1 MIPGKLAIV
10 VPCYNEQDVLPKSL
24 PVLQK
29 ILQQLQS
36 QQQISDDSQI
46 VFVDDGSYDKTWS
59 LISQFSQTNSQVAG
73 IKLSRNFG
81 HQNALL
87 AGLST
92 VSDADFIV
100 TIDSDLQ
107 DDPQVITQMVHQ
119 FYAGSEV
126 VYGVRNN
133 RDSDSRF
140 KRTTAECFYKLMN
153 VLGVKLI
160 PDSADFRLLSQR
172 AVQVLLDYPERNLF
186 LRGLVPLVGFESS
199 KVYYRRQPR
208 TAGVSKYPLLKMLHF
223 AIDGITSFSIAPI
236 KLIMGLGLVIVAVS
250 LLLLIY
256 TIIQKIRG
264 DVVSGW
270 SSLMISIWGLGGIQI
285 ICLSVIGEYIAKIF
299 NEVKRRPR
307 FTIEK
312 NLYHKRKYEEKND
325 RKHY

>member
-1 MIPGKLAIV
+1 MVPGKLAIV
-10 VPCYNEQDVLPKSL
+10 VPCYNEQEVLPQSL
-24 PVLQK
+24 SALQK
-29 ILQQLQS
+29 VLQQLQS
-36 QQQISDDSQI
+36 QQQISTDSQI
-46 VFVDDGSYDKTWS
+46 VFVDDGSQDQTWS
-59 LISQFSQTNSQVAG
+59 LISQFSQTNANVAG

-92 VSDADFIV
+92 VNDADFIV

-107 DDPQVITQMVHQ
+107 DDPQVIAQMVQ
-119 FYAGSEV
+119 QYYAGAEV

-140 KRTTAECFYKLMN
+140 KRNTAEGFYKFMN
-153 VLGVKLI
+153 FLGVKLV

-172 AVQVLLDYPERNLF
+172 AAQVLLDYPERNLF
-186 LRGLVPLVGFESS
+186 LRGLVPLVGFPSA

-208 TAGVSKYPLLKMLHF
+208 AAGVSKYPLLKMLHF
-223 AIDGITSFSIAPI
+223 AFDGITSFSVAPI

-250 LLLLIY
+250 LFLLIY

-270 SSLMISIWGLGGIQI
+270 SSLMISIWGLGGIQL
-285 ICLSVIGEYIAKIF
+285 ICISVIGEYIAKIF

-312 NLYHKRKYEEKND
+312 NLYHKQKHEEKND
-325 RKHY
+325 

>member
-1 MIPGKLAIV
+1 MVPGKLAIV
-10 VPCYNEQDVLPKSL
+10 VPCYNEQEVLPQSL
-24 PVLQK
+24 PALQK
-29 ILQQLQS
+29 VLQQLQS
-36 QQQISDDSQI
+36 QQQISTDSQI
-46 VFVDDGSYDKTWS
+46 VFVDDGSQDQTWS
-59 LISQFSQTNSQVAG
+59 LISQFSQTNANVAG

-107 DDPQVITQMVHQ
+107 DDPQVIAQMVQ
-119 FYAGSEV
+119 QYYAGAEV

-140 KRTTAECFYKLMN
+140 KRTTAEGFYKFMN
-153 VLGVKLI
+153 FLGVKLV

-172 AVQVLLDYPERNLF
+172 AAQVLLDYPERNLF
-186 LRGLVPLVGFESS
+186 LRGLVPLVGFPSA

-208 TAGVSKYPLLKMLHF
+208 AAGVSKYPLLKMLHF
-223 AIDGITSFSIAPI
+223 AFDGITSFSVAPI

-250 LLLLIY
+250 LFLLIY

-270 SSLMISIWGLGGIQI
+270 SSLMISIWGLGGIQL
-285 ICLSVIGEYIAKIF
+285 ICISVIGEYIAKIF

-312 NLYHKRKYEEKND
+312 NLYHKQKHEEKND
-325 RKHY
+325 

>member
-1 MIPGKLAIV
+1 MVPGKLAIV
-10 VPCYNEQDVLPKSL
+10 VPCYNEQEVLPQSL

-29 ILQQLQS
+29 VLQQLQS
-36 QQQISDDSQI
+36 QQQISADSQI
-46 VFVDDGSYDKTWS
+46 VFVDDGSQDQTWS
-59 LISQFSQTNSQVAG
+59 LISQFSQTNANVAG

-107 DDPQVITQMVHQ
+107 DDPQVITQMVQ
-119 FYAGSEV
+119 QYYAGAEV

-140 KRTTAECFYKLMN
+140 KRTTAEGFYKFMN
-153 VLGVKLI
+153 FLGVKLV

-172 AVQVLLDYPERNLF
+172 AAQVLLDYPERNLF
-186 LRGLVPLVGFESS
+186 LRGLVPLVGFPSA

-208 TAGVSKYPLLKMLHF
+208 AAGESKYPLLKMLHL
-223 AIDGITSFSIAPI
+223 ALDGITSFSVAPI

-250 LLLLIY
+250 LFLLIY

-270 SSLMISIWGLGGIQI
+270 SSLMISIWGLGGIQL
-285 ICLSVIGEYIAKIF
+285 ICISVIGEYIAKIF

-312 NLYHKRKYEEKND
+312 NLYHKQKHEGKND
-325 RKHY
+325 

>member
-1 MIPGKLAIV
+1 MVPGKLAIV
-10 VPCYNEQDVLPKSL
+10 VPCYNEQEVLPQSL
-24 PVLQK
+24 PVLK
-29 ILQQLQS
+29 KVLQHLQS
-36 QQQISDDSQI
+36 QQQISADSQI
-46 VFVDDGSYDKTWS
+46 VFVDDGSQDQTWS
-59 LISQFSQTNSQVAG
+59 LISQFSQTNANVAG

-107 DDPQVITQMVHQ
+107 DDPQVIAQMVQ
-119 FYAGSEV
+119 QYYAGAEV

-133 RDSDSRF
+133 RDSDSSF
-140 KRTTAECFYKLMN
+140 KRTTAEGFYKFMN
-153 VLGVKLI
+153 FLGVKLV

-172 AVQVLLDYPERNLF
+172 AAQVLLDYPERNLF
-186 LRGLVPLVGFESS
+186 LRGLVPLVGFPSA

-208 TAGVSKYPLLKMLHF
+208 AAGVSKYPLLKMLHL
-223 AIDGITSFSIAPI
+223 ALDGITSFSVAPI

-250 LLLLIY
+250 LFLLIY

-270 SSLMISIWGLGGIQI
+270 SSLMISIWGLGGIQL
-285 ICLSVIGEYIAKIF
+285 ICISVIGEYIAKIF

-312 NLYHKRKYEEKND
+312 NLYHKQKHEGKND
-325 RKHY
+325 

>member
-1 MIPGKLAIV
+1 MVPGKLAIV
-10 VPCYNEQDVLPKSL
+10 VPCYNEQEVLPQSL

-29 ILQQLQS
+29 VLQQLQS
-36 QQQISDDSQI
+36 QQQISTDSQI
-46 VFVDDGSYDKTWS
+46 VFVDDGSQDQTWS
-59 LISQFSQTNSQVAG
+59 LISQFSQTNANVAG

-107 DDPQVITQMVHQ
+107 DDPQVITQMVQ
-119 FYAGSEV
+119 QYYAGAEV

-140 KRTTAECFYKLMN
+140 KRTTAEGFYKFMN
-153 VLGVKLI
+153 FLGVKLV

-172 AVQVLLDYPERNLF
+172 AAQVLLDYPERNLF
-186 LRGLVPLVGFESS
+186 LRGLVPLVGFPSA

-208 TAGVSKYPLLKMLHF
+208 AAGESKYPLLKMLHL
-223 AIDGITSFSIAPI
+223 ALDGITSFSVAPI

-250 LLLLIY
+250 LFLLIY

-270 SSLMISIWGLGGIQI
+270 SSLMISIWGLGGIQL
-285 ICLSVIGEYIAKIF
+285 ICISVIGEYIAKIF

-307 FTIEK
+307 FIIEK
-312 NLYHKRKYEEKND
+312 NLYHKQKHEGKND
-325 RKHY
+325 

>member
-1 MIPGKLAIV
+1 MVPGKLAIV
-10 VPCYNEQDVLPKSL
+10 VPCYNEQEVLPQSL

-29 ILQQLQS
+29 VLQQLQS
-36 QQQISDDSQI
+36 QQQISADSQI
-46 VFVDDGSYDKTWS
+46 VFVDDGSQDQTWS
-59 LISQFSQTNSQVAG
+59 LISQFSQTNANVAG

-107 DDPQVITQMVHQ
+107 DDPQVIAQMVQ
-119 FYAGSEV
+119 QYYAGAEV

-140 KRTTAECFYKLMN
+140 KRTTAEGFYKFMN
-153 VLGVKLI
+153 FLGVKLV

-172 AVQVLLDYPERNLF
+172 AAQVLLDYPERNLF
-186 LRGLVPLVGFESS
+186 LRGLVPLVGFSS
-199 KVYYRRQPR
+199 AKVYYRRQPR
-208 TAGVSKYPLLKMLHF
+208 AAGESKYPLLKMLHL
-223 AIDGITSFSIAPI
+223 ALDGITSFSVAPI

-250 LLLLIY
+250 LFLLIY

-270 SSLMISIWGLGGIQI
+270 SSLMISIWGLGGIQL
-285 ICLSVIGEYIAKIF
+285 ICISVIGEYIAKIF

-312 NLYHKRKYEEKND
+312 NLYHKQKHEEKND
-325 RKHY
+325 

>member
-1 MIPGKLAIV
+1 MVPGKLAIV
-10 VPCYNEQDVLPKSL
+10 VPCYNEQEVLPQSL
-24 PVLQK
+24 PVLK
-29 ILQQLQS
+29 KVLQQLQS
-36 QQQISDDSQI
+36 QQQISADSQI
-46 VFVDDGSYDKTWS
+46 VFVDDGSQDQTWS
-59 LISQFSQTNSQVAG
+59 LISQFSQTNANVAG

-107 DDPQVITQMVHQ
+107 DDPQVIAQMVQ
-119 FYAGSEV
+119 QYYAGAEV

-140 KRTTAECFYKLMN
+140 KRTTAEGFYKFMN
-153 VLGVKLI
+153 FLGVKLV

-172 AVQVLLDYPERNLF
+172 AAQVLLDYPERNLF
-186 LRGLVPLVGFESS
+186 LRGLVPLVGFPSA

-208 TAGVSKYPLLKMLHF
+208 AAGVSKYPLLKMMHL
-223 AIDGITSFSIAPI
+223 ALDGITSFSVAPI

-250 LLLLIY
+250 LFLLIY

-270 SSLMISIWGLGGIQI
+270 SSLMISIWGLGGIQL
-285 ICLSVIGEYIAKIF
+285 ICISVIGEYIAKIF

-312 NLYHKRKYEEKND
+312 NLYHKQKHEEKND
-325 RKHY
+325 

>member
-1 MIPGKLAIV
+1 MVPGKLVIV
-10 VPCYNEQDVLPKSL
+10 VPCYNEQEVLPQSL
-24 PVLQK
+24 PALQK
-29 ILQQLQS
+29 VLQQLQS
-36 QQQISDDSQI
+36 QQQISTDSQI
-46 VFVDDGSYDKTWS
+46 VFVDDGSQDQTWS
-59 LISQFSQTNSQVAG
+59 LISQFSQTNANVAG

-107 DDPQVITQMVHQ
+107 DDPQVIAQMVQ
-119 FYAGSEV
+119 QYYAGAEV

-140 KRTTAECFYKLMN
+140 KRNTAEGFYKFMN
-153 VLGVKLI
+153 FLGVKLV

-172 AVQVLLDYPERNLF
+172 AAQVLLDYPERNLF
-186 LRGLVPLVGFESS
+186 LRGLVPLVGFPSA

-208 TAGVSKYPLLKMLHF
+208 AAGVSKYPLLKMLHF
-223 AIDGITSFSIAPI
+223 AFDGITSFSVAPI

-250 LLLLIY
+250 LFLLIY

-270 SSLMISIWGLGGIQI
+270 SSLMISIWGLGGIQL
-285 ICLSVIGEYIAKIF
+285 ICISVIGEYIAKIF

-312 NLYHKRKYEEKND
+312 NLYHKQKHEEKND
-325 RKHY
+325 

>member
-1 MIPGKLAIV
+1 MVPGKLAIV
-10 VPCYNEQDVLPKSL
+10 VPCYNEQEVLPQSL
-24 PVLQK
+24 PVLK
-29 ILQQLQS
+29 KVLQQLQA
-36 QQQISDDSQI
+36 QQQISADSQI
-46 VFVDDGSYDKTWS
+46 VFVDDGSQDQTWS
-59 LISQFSQTNSQVAG
+59 LISQFSQTNANVAG

-81 HQNALL
+81 HQNALI

-107 DDPQVITQMVHQ
+107 DDPQVIAQMVQ
-119 FYAGSEV
+119 QYYAGAEV

-140 KRTTAECFYKLMN
+140 KRTTAEGFYKFMN
-153 VLGVKLI
+153 FLGVKLV

-172 AVQVLLDYPERNLF
+172 AAQVLLDYPERNLF
-186 LRGLVPLVGFESS
+186 LRGLVPLVGFPSA

-208 TAGVSKYPLLKMLHF
+208 AAGVSKYPLLKMLHL
-223 AIDGITSFSIAPI
+223 ALDGITSFSVAPI

-250 LLLLIY
+250 LFLLIY

-270 SSLMISIWGLGGIQI
+270 SSLMISIWGLGGIQL
-285 ICLSVIGEYIAKIF
+285 ICISVIGEYIAKIF

-312 NLYHKRKYEEKND
+312 NLYHKQKHEGKND
-325 RKHY
+325 

>member
-1 MIPGKLAIV
+1 MVPGKLAIV
-10 VPCYNEQDVLPKSL
+10 VPCYNEQEVLPQSL
-24 PVLQK
+24 SALQK
-29 ILQQLQS
+29 VLQQLQS
-36 QQQISDDSQI
+36 QQQISTDSQI
-46 VFVDDGSYDKTWS
+46 VFVDDGSQDQTWS
-59 LISQFSQTNSQVAG
+59 LISQFSQTNANVAG

-107 DDPQVITQMVHQ
+107 DDPQVIAQMVQ
-119 FYAGSEV
+119 QYYAGAEV

-140 KRTTAECFYKLMN
+140 KRNTAEGFYKFMN
-153 VLGVKLI
+153 FLGVKLV

-172 AVQVLLDYPERNLF
+172 AAQVLLDYPERNLF
-186 LRGLVPLVGFESS
+186 LRGLVPLVGFPSA

-208 TAGVSKYPLLKMLHF
+208 AAGVSKYPLLKMLHF
-223 AIDGITSFSIAPI
+223 AFDGITSFSVAPI

-250 LLLLIY
+250 LFLLIY

-270 SSLMISIWGLGGIQI
+270 SSLMISIWGLGGIQL
-285 ICLSVIGEYIAKIF
+285 ICISVIGEYIAKIF

-312 NLYHKRKYEEKND
+312 DLYHKQKHEEKND
-325 RKHY
+325 

>member
-1 MIPGKLAIV
+1 MVPGKLAIV
-10 VPCYNEQDVLPKSL
+10 VPCYNEQEVLPQSL

-29 ILQQLQS
+29 VLQQLQS
-36 QQQISDDSQI
+36 QQQISADSQI
-46 VFVDDGSYDKTWS
+46 VFVDDGSQDQTWS
-59 LISQFSQTNSQVAG
+59 LISQFSQINANVAG

-107 DDPQVITQMVHQ
+107 DDPQVIAQMVQ
-119 FYAGSEV
+119 QYYAGAEV

-140 KRTTAECFYKLMN
+140 KRTTAEGFYKFMN
-153 VLGVKLI
+153 FLGVKLV

-172 AVQVLLDYPERNLF
+172 AAQVLLDYPERNLF
-186 LRGLVPLVGFESS
+186 LRGLVPLVGFPSA

-208 TAGVSKYPLLKMLHF
+208 AAGVSKYPLLKMLHL
-223 AIDGITSFSIAPI
+223 ALDGITSFSVAPI

-250 LLLLIY
+250 LFLLIY

-270 SSLMISIWGLGGIQI
+270 SSLMISIWGLGGIQL
-285 ICLSVIGEYIAKIF
+285 ICISVIGEYIAKIF

-312 NLYHKRKYEEKND
+312 NLYHKQKHEGKND
-325 RKHY
+325 

>member
-1 MIPGKLAIV
+1 MVPGKLAIV
-10 VPCYNEQDVLPKSL
+10 VPCYNEQEVLPQSL

-29 ILQQLQS
+29 VLQQLQS
-36 QQQISDDSQI
+36 QQQISADSQI
-46 VFVDDGSYDKTWS
+46 VFVDDGSQDQTWS
-59 LISQFSQTNSQVAG
+59 LISQFSQTNANVAG

-107 DDPQVITQMVHQ
+107 DDPQVIAQMVQ
-119 FYAGSEV
+119 QYYAGAEV

-140 KRTTAECFYKLMN
+140 KRTTAEGFYKFMN
-153 VLGVKLI
+153 FLGVKLV

-172 AVQVLLDYPERNLF
+172 AAQVLLDYPERNLF
-186 LRGLVPLVGFESS
+186 LRGLVPLVGFPSA

-208 TAGVSKYPLLKMLHF
+208 AAGESKYPLLKMLHL
-223 AIDGITSFSIAPI
+223 ALDGITSFSVAPI

-250 LLLLIY
+250 LFLLIY

-270 SSLMISIWGLGGIQI
+270 SSLMISIWGLGGIQL
-285 ICLSVIGEYIAKIF
+285 ICISVIGEYIAKIF

-312 NLYHKRKYEEKND
+312 NLYHKQKHEEKND
-325 RKHY
+325 

>member
-1 MIPGKLAIV
+1 MVPGKLAIV
-10 VPCYNEQDVLPKSL
+10 VPCYNEQEILPQSL

-29 ILQQLQS
+29 VLQQLQS
-36 QQQISDDSQI
+36 QQQISADSQI
-46 VFVDDGSYDKTWS
+46 VFVDDGSQDQTWS
-59 LISQFSQTNSQVAG
+59 LISQFSQTNANVAG

-107 DDPQVITQMVHQ
+107 DDPQVIAQMVQ
-119 FYAGSEV
+119 QYYAGAEV

-140 KRTTAECFYKLMN
+140 KRTTAEWFYKFMN
-153 VLGVKLI
+153 FLGVKLV

-172 AVQVLLDYPERNLF
+172 AAQVLLDYPERNLF
-186 LRGLVPLVGFESS
+186 LRGLVPLVGFPSA

-208 TAGVSKYPLLKMLHF
+208 AAGVSKYPLLKMLHL
-223 AIDGITSFSIAPI
+223 ALDGITSFSVAPI

-250 LLLLIY
+250 LLLLFY

-270 SSLMISIWGLGGIQI
+270 SSLMISIWGLGGIQL
-285 ICLSVIGEYIAKIF
+285 ICISVIGEYIAKIF

-312 NLYHKRKYEEKND
+312 NLYHKQKHEEKND
-325 RKHY
+325 

>member
-1 MIPGKLAIV
+1 MVPGKLAIV
-10 VPCYNEQDVLPKSL
+10 VPCYNEQEVLPQSL
-24 PVLQK
+24 PVLK
-29 ILQQLQS
+29 KVLQQLQS
-36 QQQISDDSQI
+36 QQQISADSQI
-46 VFVDDGSYDKTWS
+46 VFVDDGSQDQTWS
-59 LISQFSQTNSQVAG
+59 LISQFSQTNANVAG

-107 DDPQVITQMVHQ
+107 DDPQVIAQMVQ
-119 FYAGSEV
+119 QYYAGAEV

-140 KRTTAECFYKLMN
+140 KRTTAEGFYKFMN
-153 VLGVKLI
+153 FLGVKLV

-172 AVQVLLDYPERNLF
+172 AAQVLLDYPERNLF
-186 LRGLVPLVGFESS
+186 LRGLVPLVGFPSA

-208 TAGVSKYPLLKMLHF
+208 AAGVSKYPLLKMLHL
-223 AIDGITSFSIAPI
+223 ALDGITSFSVAPI

-250 LLLLIY
+250 LFLLIY

-270 SSLMISIWGLGGIQI
+270 SSLMISIWGLGGIQL
-285 ICLSVIGEYIAKIF
+285 ICISVIGEYIAKIF

-312 NLYHKRKYEEKND
+312 NLYHKQKHEEKND
-325 RKHY
+325 

>member
-1 MIPGKLAIV
+1 MVPGKLAIV
-10 VPCYNEQDVLPKSL
+10 VPCYNEQEVLPQSL
-24 PVLQK
+24 SALQK
-29 ILQQLQS
+29 VLQQLQS
-36 QQQISDDSQI
+36 QQQISTDSQM
-46 VFVDDGSYDKTWS
+46 VFVDDGSQDQTWS
-59 LISQFSQTNSQVAG
+59 LISQFSQTNANVAG

-107 DDPQVITQMVHQ
+107 DDPQVIAQMVQ
-119 FYAGSEV
+119 QYYAGAEV

-140 KRTTAECFYKLMN
+140 KRNTAEGFYKFMN
-153 VLGVKLI
+153 FLGVKLV

-172 AVQVLLDYPERNLF
+172 AAQVLLDYPERNLF
-186 LRGLVPLVGFESS
+186 LRGLVPLVGFPSA

-208 TAGVSKYPLLKMLHF
+208 AAGVSKYPLLKMLHF
-223 AIDGITSFSIAPI
+223 AFDGITSFSVAPI

-250 LLLLIY
+250 LFLLIY

-270 SSLMISIWGLGGIQI
+270 SSLMISIWGLGGIQL
-285 ICLSVIGEYIAKIF
+285 ICISVIGEYIAKIF

-312 NLYHKRKYEEKND
+312 NLYHKQKHEEKND
-325 RKHY
+325 

>member
-1 MIPGKLAIV
+1 MVPGKLAIV
-10 VPCYNEQDVLPKSL
+10 VPCYNEQEVLPQSL
-24 PVLQK
+24 PALQK
-29 ILQQLQS
+29 VLRQLQS
-36 QQQISDDSQI
+36 QQQISTDSQI
-46 VFVDDGSYDKTWS
+46 VFVDDGSQDQTWS
-59 LISQFSQTNSQVAG
+59 LISQFSKTNANVAG

-107 DDPQVITQMVHQ
+107 DDPQVIAQMVQ
-119 FYAGSEV
+119 QYYAGAEV

-140 KRTTAECFYKLMN
+140 KRNTAEGFYKFMN
-153 VLGVKLI
+153 FLGVKLV

-172 AVQVLLDYPERNLF
+172 AAQVLLDYPERNLF
-186 LRGLVPLVGFESS
+186 LRGLVPLVGFPSA

-208 TAGVSKYPLLKMLHF
+208 AAGVSKYPLLKMLHF
-223 AIDGITSFSIAPI
+223 AFDGITSFSVAPI

-250 LLLLIY
+250 LFLLIY

-264 DVVSGW
+264 DVVFGW
-270 SSLMISIWGLGGIQI
+270 SSLMISIWGLGGIQL
-285 ICLSVIGEYIAKIF
+285 ICISVIGEYIAKIF

-312 NLYHKRKYEEKND
+312 NLYHKQKHEEKND
-325 RKHY
+325 

>member
-1 MIPGKLAIV
+1 MVPGKLAIV
-10 VPCYNEQDVLPKSL
+10 VPCYNEQEVLPQSL

-36 QQQISDDSQI
+36 QQQISADSQI
-46 VFVDDGSYDKTWS
+46 VFVDDGSQDQTWS
-59 LISQFSQTNSQVAG
+59 LISQFSQTNANVAG

-107 DDPQVITQMVHQ
+107 DDPQVIAQMVQ
-119 FYAGSEV
+119 QYYAGAEV

-140 KRTTAECFYKLMN
+140 KRTTAEWFYKFMN
-153 VLGVKLI
+153 FLGVKLV

-172 AVQVLLDYPERNLF
+172 AAQVLLDYPERNLF
-186 LRGLVPLVGFESS
+186 LRGLVPLVGFPSAQ
-199 KVYYRRQPR
+199 VYYRRQPR
-208 TAGVSKYPLLKMLHF
+208 AAGVSKYPLLKMLHL
-223 AIDGITSFSIAPI
+223 ALDGITSFSVAPI

-250 LLLLIY
+250 LLLLFY

-270 SSLMISIWGLGGIQI
+270 SSLMISIWGLGGIQL
-285 ICLSVIGEYIAKIF
+285 ICISVIGEYIAKIF

-312 NLYHKRKYEEKND
+312 NLYHKQKHEEKND
-325 RKHY
+325 

>member
-1 MIPGKLAIV
+1 MVPGKLAIV
-10 VPCYNEQDVLPKSL
+10 VPCYNEQEVLPQSL

-29 ILQQLQS
+29 VLQQLQS
-36 QQQISDDSQI
+36 QQQISTDSQI
-46 VFVDDGSYDKTWS
+46 VFVDDGSQDQTWS
-59 LISQFSQTNSQVAG
+59 LISQFSQTNANVAG

-107 DDPQVITQMVHQ
+107 DDPQVIAQMVQ
-119 FYAGSEV
+119 QYYAGAEV

-140 KRTTAECFYKLMN
+140 KRTTAEGFYKFMN
-153 VLGVKLI
+153 FLGVKLV

-172 AVQVLLDYPERNLF
+172 AAQVLLDYPERNLF
-186 LRGLVPLVGFESS
+186 LRGLVPLVGFPSA

-208 TAGVSKYPLLKMLHF
+208 AAGVSKYPFLKMLHF
-223 AIDGITSFSIAPI
+223 ALDGITSFSVAPI

-250 LLLLIY
+250 LFLLIY

-270 SSLMISIWGLGGIQI
+270 SSLMISIWGLGGIQL
-285 ICLSVIGEYIAKIF
+285 ICISVIGEYIAKIF

-312 NLYHKRKYEEKND
+312 NLYHKQKHEEKND
-325 RKHY
+325 

>member
-1 MIPGKLAIV
+1 MVPGKLDIV
-10 VPCYNEQDVLPKSL
+10 VPCYNEQEVLPQSL

-29 ILQQLQS
+29 VLQQLQS
-36 QQQISDDSQI
+36 QQQISTDSQI
-46 VFVDDGSYDKTWS
+46 VFVDDGSQDQTWS
-59 LISQFSQTNSQVAG
+59 LISQFSQTNANVAG

-107 DDPQVITQMVHQ
+107 DDPQVIAQMVQ
-119 FYAGSEV
+119 QYYVGAEV

-140 KRTTAECFYKLMN
+140 KRTTAEGFYKFMN
-153 VLGVKLI
+153 FLGVKLV

-172 AVQVLLDYPERNLF
+172 AAQVLLDYPERNLF
-186 LRGLVPLVGFESS
+186 LRGLVPLVGFPSA

-208 TAGVSKYPLLKMLHF
+208 AAGVSKYPLLKMLHF
-223 AIDGITSFSIAPI
+223 AFDGITSFSVAPI

-250 LLLLIY
+250 LFLLIY

-270 SSLMISIWGLGGIQI
+270 SSLMISIWGLGGIQL
-285 ICLSVIGEYIAKIF
+285 ICISVIGEYIAKIF

-312 NLYHKRKYEEKND
+312 NLYHKQKHEEKND
-325 RKHY
+325 

>member
-1 MIPGKLAIV
+1 MVPGKLAIV
-10 VPCYNEQDVLPKSL
+10 VPCYNEQEVLPQSL
-24 PVLQK
+24 PVLK
-29 ILQQLQS
+29 KVLQHLQS
-36 QQQISDDSQI
+36 QQQISADSQI
-46 VFVDDGSYDKTWS
+46 VFVDDGSQDQTWS
-59 LISQFSQTNSQVAG
+59 LISQFSQTNANVAG

-107 DDPQVITQMVHQ
+107 DDPQVIAQMVQ
-119 FYAGSEV
+119 QYYAGAEV

-140 KRTTAECFYKLMN
+140 KRTTAEGFYKFMN
-153 VLGVKLI
+153 FLGVKLV

-172 AVQVLLDYPERNLF
+172 AAQVLLDYPERNLF
-186 LRGLVPLVGFESS
+186 LRGLVPLVGFPSA

-208 TAGVSKYPLLKMLHF
+208 AAGVSKYPLLKMLHL
-223 AIDGITSFSIAPI
+223 ALDGITSFSVAPI

-250 LLLLIY
+250 LFLLIY

-270 SSLMISIWGLGGIQI
+270 SSLMISIWGLGGIQL
-285 ICLSVIGEYIAKIF
+285 ICISVIGEYIAKIF

-312 NLYHKRKYEEKND
+312 NLYHKQKHEGKND
-325 RKHY
+325 

>member
-1 MIPGKLAIV
+1 MVPGKLAIV
-10 VPCYNEQDVLPKSL
+10 VPCYNEQEVLPQSL
-24 PVLQK
+24 SALQK
-29 ILQQLQS
+29 VLQQLQS
-36 QQQISDDSQI
+36 QQQISTDSQI
-46 VFVDDGSYDKTWS
+46 VFVDDGSQDQTWS
-59 LISQFSQTNSQVAG
+59 LISQFSQTNANVAG

-107 DDPQVITQMVHQ
+107 DDPQVIAQMVQ
-119 FYAGSEV
+119 QYYAGAEV

-140 KRTTAECFYKLMN
+140 KRNTAEGFYKFMN
-153 VLGVKLI
+153 FLGVKLV

-172 AVQVLLDYPERNLF
+172 AAQVLLDYPERNLF
-186 LRGLVPLVGFESS
+186 LRGLVPLVGFPSA

-208 TAGVSKYPLLKMLHF
+208 AAGVSKYPLLKMLHF
-223 AIDGITSFSIAPI
+223 AFDGITSFSVAPI

-250 LLLLIY
+250 LFLLIY

-270 SSLMISIWGLGGIQI
+270 SSLMISIWGLGGIQL
-285 ICLSVIGEYIAKIF
+285 ICISVIGEYIAKIF

-312 NLYHKRKYEEKND
+312 NLYHKQKHEEKND
-325 RKHY
+325 

>member
-1 MIPGKLAIV
+1 MVPGKLAIV
-10 VPCYNEQDVLPKSL
+10 VPCYNEQEVLPQSL

-29 ILQQLQS
+29 VLQQLQS
-36 QQQISDDSQI
+36 QQQISADSQI
-46 VFVDDGSYDKTWS
+46 VFVDDGSQDQTWS
-59 LISQFSQTNSQVAG
+59 LISQFSQTNANVAG

-107 DDPQVITQMVHQ
+107 DDPQVIAQMVQ
-119 FYAGSEV
+119 QYYAGAEV

-140 KRTTAECFYKLMN
+140 KRTTAEFFYKFMN
-153 VLGVKLI
+153 FLGVKLV

-172 AVQVLLDYPERNLF
+172 AAQVLLDYPERNLF
-186 LRGLVPLVGFESS
+186 LRGLVPLVGFPSA

-208 TAGVSKYPLLKMLHF
+208 AAGVSKYPLLKMLHL
-223 AIDGITSFSIAPI
+223 ALDGITSFSVAPI

-250 LLLLIY
+250 LFLLIY

-270 SSLMISIWGLGGIQI
+270 SSLMISIWGLGGIQL
-285 ICLSVIGEYIAKIF
+285 ICISVIGEYIAKIF

-312 NLYHKRKYEEKND
+312 NLYHKQKHEGKND
-325 RKHY
+325 

>member
-1 MIPGKLAIV
+1 MVPGKLAIV
-10 VPCYNEQDVLPKSL
+10 VPCYNEQEVLPQSL

-29 ILQQLQS
+29 VLQQLQS
-36 QQQISDDSQI
+36 QQQISADSQI
-46 VFVDDGSYDKTWS
+46 VFVDDGSQDQTWS
-59 LISQFSQTNSQVAG
+59 LISQFSQTNANVAG

-107 DDPQVITQMVHQ
+107 DDPQVIAQMVQ
-119 FYAGSEV
+119 QYYAGAEV

-140 KRTTAECFYKLMN
+140 KRTTAEWFYKFMN
-153 VLGVKLI
+153 FLGVKLV

-172 AVQVLLDYPERNLF
+172 AAQVLLDYPERNLF
-186 LRGLVPLVGFESS
+186 LRGLVPLVGFPSA

-208 TAGVSKYPLLKMLHF
+208 AAGVSKYPLLKMLHL
-223 AIDGITSFSIAPI
+223 ALDGITSFSVAPI

-250 LLLLIY
+250 LFLLIY

-270 SSLMISIWGLGGIQI
+270 SSLMISIWGLGGIQL
-285 ICLSVIGEYIAKIF
+285 ICISVIGEYIAKIF

-312 NLYHKRKYEEKND
+312 NLYHKQKHEEKND
-325 RKHY
+325 

>member
-1 MIPGKLAIV
+1 MVPGKLAIV
-10 VPCYNEQDVLPKSL
+10 VPCYNEQEVLPQSL

-29 ILQQLQS
+29 VLQQLQS
-36 QQQISDDSQI
+36 QQQISTDSQI
-46 VFVDDGSYDKTWS
+46 VFVDDGSQDQTWS
-59 LISQFSQTNSQVAG
+59 LISQFSQTNANVAG

-107 DDPQVITQMVHQ
+107 DDPQVITQMVQ
-119 FYAGSEV
+119 QYYAGAEV

-140 KRTTAECFYKLMN
+140 KRTTAEGFYKFMN
-153 VLGVKLI
+153 FLGVKLV

-172 AVQVLLDYPERNLF
+172 AAQVLLDYPERNLF
-186 LRGLVPLVGFESS
+186 LRGLVPLVGFPSA

-208 TAGVSKYPLLKMLHF
+208 AAGVSKYPLLKMLHL
-223 AIDGITSFSIAPI
+223 ALDGITSFSVAPI

-250 LLLLIY
+250 LFLLIY

-270 SSLMISIWGLGGIQI
+270 SSLMISIWGLGGIQL
-285 ICLSVIGEYIAKIF
+285 ICISVIGEYIAKIF

-312 NLYHKRKYEEKND
+312 NLYHKQKHEEKND
-325 RKHY
+325 

>member
-1 MIPGKLAIV
+1 MVPGKLAIV
-10 VPCYNEQDVLPKSL
+10 VPCYNEQEVLPQSL

-29 ILQQLQS
+29 VLQQLQS
-36 QQQISDDSQI
+36 QQQISTDSQI
-46 VFVDDGSYDKTWS
+46 VFVDDGSQDQTWS
-59 LISQFSQTNSQVAG
+59 LVSQFSQTNANVAG

-107 DDPQVITQMVHQ
+107 DDPQVIAQMVQ
-119 FYAGSEV
+119 QYYAGAEV

-140 KRTTAECFYKLMN
+140 KRTTAEGFYKFMN
-153 VLGVKLI
+153 FLGVKLV

-172 AVQVLLDYPERNLF
+172 AAQVLLDYPERNLF
-186 LRGLVPLVGFESS
+186 LRGLVPLVGFPSA

-208 TAGVSKYPLLKMLHF
+208 AAGVSKYPLLKMLHF
-223 AIDGITSFSIAPI
+223 AFDGITSFSVAPI

-250 LLLLIY
+250 LFLLIY

-270 SSLMISIWGLGGIQI
+270 SSLMISIWGLGGIQL
-285 ICLSVIGEYIAKIF
+285 ICISVIGEYIAKIF

-312 NLYHKRKYEEKND
+312 NLYHKQKHEEKND
-325 RKHY
+325 

>member
-1 MIPGKLAIV
+1 MVPGKLAIV
-10 VPCYNEQDVLPKSL
+10 VPCYNEQEVLPQSL

-29 ILQQLQS
+29 VLQQLQS
-36 QQQISDDSQI
+36 QQQISTDSQI
-46 VFVDDGSYDKTWS
+46 VFVDDGSQDQTWS
-59 LISQFSQTNSQVAG
+59 LISQFSQTNANVAG

-107 DDPQVITQMVHQ
+107 DDPQVIAQMVQ
-119 FYAGSEV
+119 QYYAGAEV

-140 KRTTAECFYKLMN
+140 KRTTAEGFYKFMN
-153 VLGVKLI
+153 FLGVKLV

-172 AVQVLLDYPERNLF
+172 AAQVLLDYPERNLF
-186 LRGLVPLVGFESS
+186 LRGLVPLVGFPSA

-208 TAGVSKYPLLKMLHF
+208 AAGESKYPLLKMLHL
-223 AIDGITSFSIAPI
+223 ALDGITSFSVAPI

-250 LLLLIY
+250 LFLLIY

-270 SSLMISIWGLGGIQI
+270 SSLMISIWGLGGIQL
-285 ICLSVIGEYIAKIF
+285 ICISVIGEYIAKIF

-312 NLYHKRKYEEKND
+312 NLYHKQKHEEKND
-325 RKHY
+325 

>member
-1 MIPGKLAIV
+1 MVPGKLAIV
-10 VPCYNEQDVLPKSL
+10 VPCYNEQEVLPQSL

-29 ILQQLQS
+29 VLQQLQS
-36 QQQISDDSQI
+36 QQQISADSQI
-46 VFVDDGSYDKTWS
+46 VFVDDGSQDQTWS
-59 LISQFSQTNSQVAG
+59 LISQFSQTNANVAG

-107 DDPQVITQMVHQ
+107 DDPQVIAQMVQ
-119 FYAGSEV
+119 QYYAGAEV

-140 KRTTAECFYKLMN
+140 KRTTAEGFYKFMN
-153 VLGVKLI
+153 FLGVKLV
-160 PDSADFRLLSQR
+160 PDSADFRLLSHR
-172 AVQVLLDYPERNLF
+172 AAQVLLDYPERNLF
-186 LRGLVPLVGFESS
+186 LRGLVPLVGFPSA

-208 TAGVSKYPLLKMLHF
+208 AAGVSKYPLLKMLHL
-223 AIDGITSFSIAPI
+223 ALDGITSFSVAPI

-250 LLLLIY
+250 LFLLIY

-270 SSLMISIWGLGGIQI
+270 SSLMISIWGLGGIQL
-285 ICLSVIGEYIAKIF
+285 ICISVIGEYIAKIF

-312 NLYHKRKYEEKND
+312 NLYHKQKHEEKND
-325 RKHY
+325 